1 MKFKLLILVFFGVL
15 NTQAQNTKKA
25 VTTKKTAVSITKAV
39 VKAPVAIE
47 GIFATIA
54 TNKGDI
60 TLQLEY
66 QKAPITVA
74 NFISLAEGKNAF
86 VTDEKL
92 KGKPF
97 YDGLKFHRVISNFMI
112 QTGDPT
118 GSGAGGTGYAF
129 KDEFT
134 DLKFDKGGVLAM
146 ANSGPETNS
155 SQFFITHK
163 DTPWLNG
170 KHTIFGHVTQ
180 GMDIV
185 NSITQDDVI
194 TKVTITRK
202 GTAAKKFD
210 ALKVFTDYFSN
221 KAEDAKKQALIESE
235 KTKANNAK
243 YAGIIAEKIAYFTKT
258 KASATTTP
266 SGLVYT
272 IVHKGAGIKPI
283 DGSTFFFHYAGY
295 FEDGTLFDS
304 SYEEVAK
311 AYGKYDAN
319 RAAQNGYQAFPFEAG
334 KKDGMIPGFLEGLSL
349 MTYGDKAVFFIPS
362 NLAYGDKGAGGVI
375 PPNAIKEIL
384 FFTKFPVKFIF
395 LIDYGTN
402 FKFHYL
408 IIFRLKNNPIFFVK
422 IVLESIKFFLS
433 KFSYPFLS

>member
-25 VTTKKTAVSITKAV
+25 VTTKKTAVSTTKAV

-97 YDGLKFHRVISNFMI
+97 FDGLKFHRVISNFMI

-146 ANSGPETNS
+146 ANSGPATNS

-185 NSITQDDVI
+185 NSIAQEDVI

-202 GTAAKKFD
+202 GAAAKYFD
-210 ALKVFTDYFSN
+210 ASKVFANYYEN
-221 KAEDAKKQALIESE
+221 KAEDAKKQALIEAE
-235 KTKANNAK
+235 KVKATNEK
-243 YAGIIAEKIAYFTKT
+243 YAGVIAAKVAYLAAA
-258 KASATTTP
+258 KATATTTP
-266 SGLVYT
+266 SGLTYK
-272 IVHKGAGIKPI
+272 IIQKGTGVKPV
-283 DGSTFFFHYAGY
+283 DGSTFYFHYAGY

-319 RAAQNGYQAFPFEAG
+319 RAAQNGYAAFPFQAG
-334 KKDGMIPGFLEGLSL
+334 KKDGMIPGFLEGLSV
-349 MTYGDKAVFFIPS
+349 MSYGDKAILFIPS
-362 NLAYGDKGAGGVI
+362 NLAYGESGAGGVI
-375 PPNAIKEIL
+375 PPNATLIFELEMFEKQP
-384 FFTKFPVKFIF
+384 TK
-395 LIDYGTN
+395 
-402 FKFHYL
+402 
-408 IIFRLKNNPIFFVK
+408 
-422 IVLESIKFFLS
+422 
-433 KFSYPFLS
+433 